1 MKKTILLAGIL
12 VSAASQAIVI
22 DDFTQGPYAVSLQSG
37 SDLNFEAAANVP
49 GGVRG
54 TYVEVL
60 SNPQNQFLDFSISNG
75 FAISSNGNRVR
86 SLVQSG
92 YGFDLAG
99 NTADLNWNL
108 ASQATDIAVNF
119 DFNDLDLSMNIYI
132 ITNGSGTS
140 VANVNV
146 AGNQLNTFQ
155 VLVPLANFVGT
166 GDVNDVDQLV
176 FEFINDASGDY
187 ALASFEAVPEPASI
201 AAVGLGLA
209 ALARRRRK

>member
-12 VSAASQAIVI
+12 VSAVSQAVMI
-22 DDFTQGPYAVSLQSG
+22 DDFTTGPYAVSLQTG
-37 SDLNFEAAANVP
+37 SDLNFQAAGGVP

-75 FAISSNGNRVR
+75 FAISSAGNRVR
-86 SLVQSG
+86 TLVQAG
-92 YGFDLAG
+92 YGFDLGG
-99 NTADLNWNL
+99 NPADLNWHL
-108 ASQATDIAVNF
+108 LSQATDIAVNF
-119 DFNDLDLSMNIYI
+119 DFNDLDLVMNIYVV
-132 ITNGSGTS
+132 TTGSGFS
-140 VANVNV
+140 VASVNV
-146 AGNQLNTFQ
+146 AGNQLDTFQ
-155 VLVPLANFVGT
+155 VLVPLANFVGS
-166 GDVNDVDQLV
+166 GDLTDVDQIV